1 MPIAPFQV
9 LVTMLNPN
17 DDAVRDA
24 AEKIYRE
31 LLDTG
36 IEVLLDDRD
45 ERPGSK
51 FKDADLI
58 GIPLRVT
65 VGARGLQEGA
75 FELQERSGGEREMIP
90 VDQAVSNLTERVAA
104 ALTLEA

>member
-1 MPIAPFQV
+1 LQK
-9 LVTMLNPN
+9 
-17 DDAVRDA
+17 R
-24 AEKIYRE
+24 
-31 LLDTG
+31 G

-65 VGARGLQEGA
+65 VGARALAEGNL
-75 FELQERSGGEREMIP
+75 ELQQRRSGERTLHPVAEMAD
-90 VDQAVSNLTERVAA
+90 VVCDRVKAE
-104 ALTLEA
+104 LEAAGQA